1 MTDTEKLELLL
12 LLITAAQRR
21 KFEDVVRYIENREKA
36 KEKK

>member
-12 LLITAAQRR
+12 LLITTAQRR

-36 KEKK
+36 KAKK